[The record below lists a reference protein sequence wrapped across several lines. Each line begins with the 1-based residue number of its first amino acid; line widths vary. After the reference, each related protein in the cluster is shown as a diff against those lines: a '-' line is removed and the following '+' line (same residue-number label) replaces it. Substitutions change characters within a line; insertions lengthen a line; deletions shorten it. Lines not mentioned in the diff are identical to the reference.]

1 MIKKKTRGVN
11 INWGLLS
18 GDEAVARGAY
28 ENGVAVAA
36 SYPGTPATEI
46 AESLSLFSEVDCQ
59 WSVNEKV
66 AYEVAYSAAVGGLRA
81 LFSAKHVG
89 LNVAMDA
96 LMTSAYTGVNAGFV
110 AVSADDPGMHSSQN
124 EQDNRLMARMAGIPV
139 LEPGS
144 PADAKEMAG
153 AAFGI
158 SEKFDIP
165 VILRLTTRV
174 AHSKENVRLGA
185 RLRVRPRAFV
195 PDIPKYVMVPGNA
208 RKRHIDLLRRLSL
221 LKAFSEQS
229 AFNRIERGKSS
240 LGIVAS
246 GVSYLYAREMFPD
259 ASFLKLGLVYPFP
272 AEKASRFAAS
282 VKEVLVIEELEP
294 FLEDEMRKAGI
305 KCRGKAYSFRHGE
318 LRPEYMPLLLKGEE
332 RPDGKTIGRSPV
344 MCAGCPHRQVFW
356 LLKKMKLTV
365 AGDIGCYSLGASPP
379 LSSLHTCVCMGS
391 SLTFLEGLRKSTGRD
406 TVAVIGDSTFVHSG
420 ITGLINMGYNRSPGT
435 VLILD
440 NGTTAM
446 TGNQPHPGTG
456 ITLQSGPGKKL
467 SLEALCLA
475 CGADNVDVIDP
486 YDIVGLERL
495 LLLRIEEEKLSVII
509 VRSACLLLK
518 KERGAPVFIDAG
530 RCSGC
535 LLCLG
540 AGCPAL
546 KKGIEGKISVDVS
559 LCNGCGLCVS
569 ICRMSAIRKQEK

>member
-1 MIKKKTRGVN
+1 MKIE
-11 INWGLLS
+11 WGLLS

-46 AESLSLFSEVDCQ
+46 AETLALFPEVDCQ

-66 AYEVAYSAAVGGLRA
+66 AYEVSYSAAMGGVRA

-139 LEPGS
+139 LEPCS
-144 PADAKEMAG
+144 PAEAKEMTG

-158 SEKFDIP
+158 SEEFDVP
-165 VILRLTTRV
+165 VMLRLTTRV
-174 AHSKENVRLGA
+174 AHSKENVRLC
-185 RLRVRPRAFV
+185 VRRNVPPRPFV

-208 RKRHIDLLRRLSL
+208 RKRHADLLRRLAL
-221 LKAFSEQS
+221 LKRFSERS
-229 AFNRIERGKSS
+229 VFNRIERGKSS

-259 ASFLKLGLVYPFP
+259 ASFLRLGMAYPFP
-272 AEKASRFAAS
+272 SEKAARFAAS
-282 VKEVLVIEELEP
+282 VRDVLVVEELEP
-294 FLEDEMRKAGI
+294 FLEDELRKAGI
-305 KCRGKAYSFRHGE
+305 KCRGKTASFRCGE
-318 LRPEYMPLLLKGEE
+318 LRPEYIPLIFKGED
-332 RPDGKTIGRSPV
+332 RPAEKKTVRPPV
-344 MCAGCPHRQVFW
+344 MCAGCPHRGVFW
-356 LLKKMKLTV
+356 LLKKMKLNV

-379 LSSLHTCVCMGS
+379 LASLHTCVCMGS
-391 SLTFLEGLRKSTGRD
+391 GVTFLEGLRKSAGRN

-420 ITGLINMGYNRSPGT
+420 ITGLINMAYNRSAGT
-435 VLILD
+435 LLILD

-446 TGNQPHPGTG
+446 TGSQPHPGTG
-456 ITLQSGPGKKL
+456 VTLQSGPGKKL
-467 SLEALCLA
+467 SLENLCRA
-475 CGADNVDVIDP
+475 CGADSVDVADP
-486 YDIVGLERL
+486 SDTAGLEVL
-495 LLLRIEEEKLSVII
+495 LKRRIGEEKLSVII
-509 VRSACLLLK
+509 ARSPCRLLEK
-518 KERGAPVFIDAG
+518 DRGRPVFIDAG
-530 RCSGC
+530 KCTGC
-535 LLCLG
+535 RLCLG
-540 AGCPAL
+540 CGCPAL
-546 KKGIEGKISVDVS
+546 KEDGDGRVRVDAT

-569 ICRMSAIRKQEK
+569 ICRAGAISGTGS